1 MSGLC
6 VQYLADNEHD
16 KKIESN
22 VQELQEAIKVGLE
35 RIIGQLPCLKVEHGG
50 EGGAGGAGEENKA
63 RHIRDSVLPSEAL
76 TESFEAWGGGEITL
90 RNKHELLE
98 KKMDLERQLREL
110 EEEMARA
117 DRGQGGEGVSRS
129 EGRDGDKKSALL
141 SPFGLSMD
149 SEEREEQDVFCDG
162 NPHAPVDGLLNV
174 ITEIAHQILDISQKD
189 LLDVETDIETAA
201 RPPSAVAEPI
211 MTCEEVGN
219 APFISFRY
227 GGPKG
232 LDLEGRGNI
241 NGKDQGP
248 VGDVLGFSSLLFASA
263 PARPA
268 SSASTSVVATRATV
282 GIIPNRNDPR
292 IIDQMILGGVSEP
305 IYPLSLGPFVPT
317 RSISG

>member
-1 MSGLC
+1 
-6 VQYLADNEHD
+6 
-16 KKIESN
+16 
-22 VQELQEAIKVGLE
+22 
-35 RIIGQLPCLKVEHGG
+35 
-50 EGGAGGAGEENKA
+50 
-63 RHIRDSVLPSEAL
+63 
-76 TESFEAWGGGEITL
+76 
-90 RNKHELLE
+90 
-98 KKMDLERQLREL
+98 
-110 EEEMARA
+110 
-117 DRGQGGEGVSRS
+117 
-129 EGRDGDKKSALL
+129 
-141 SPFGLSMD
+141 MD

>member
-35 RIIGQLPCLKVEHGG
+35 RIIGQLPCLKVEHPGEVAG

-63 RHIRDSVLPSEAL
+63 RHIRDFVIPSEAL
-76 TESFEAWGGGEITL
+76 TESFEAGGGGEVML
-90 RNKHELLE
+90 RNKNELLE
-98 KKMDLERQLREL
+98 KKRDLERQLREL

-117 DRGQGGEGVSRS
+117 DGWQGEGGGSRS
-129 EGRDGDKKSALL
+129 EGRDKKSALL
-141 SPFGLSMD
+141 SPLGLSMD

-162 NPHAPVDGLLNV
+162 NPHAPVDLVLDV

-189 LLDVETDIETAA
+189 LLEDETDIETAA
-201 RPPSAVAEPI
+201 RPPSAAAEPI
-211 MTCEEVGN
+211 MTCVEVGN

-248 VGDVLGFSSLLFASA
+248 VGDVLGLSSLLFASA

-268 SSASTSVVATRATV
+268 SPASTSVFATRATV

-317 RSISG
+317 CSI